1 MISDLDLPAILQSA
15 TISVGL
21 APQPESTSTS
31 SSSSNTNNTTIQE
44 MVDRLL
50 QIPPYSAQVYTV
62 ENNIISAYRRI
73 REQLGLLDSSVIIPS
88 PPPLS
93 HRSPPSNP
101 FRSSDISLPENDLS
115 QI

>member
-31 SSSSNTNNTTIQE
+31 SSNTSNTTIQE

-93 HRSPPSNP
+93 
-101 FRSSDISLPENDLS
+101 DISLPENDLS
-115 QI
+115 QL